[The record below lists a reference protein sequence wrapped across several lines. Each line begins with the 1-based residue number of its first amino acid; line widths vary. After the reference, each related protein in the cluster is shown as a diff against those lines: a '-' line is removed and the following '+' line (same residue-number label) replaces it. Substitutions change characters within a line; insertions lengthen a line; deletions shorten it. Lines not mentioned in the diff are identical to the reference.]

1 MKLELPPYS
10 RTIARATRWCIR
22 HTWATF
28 AGTLAV
34 LIAAALMASSLKVD
48 PSLEAYLKGSDSWAT
63 YDEIDRTFNIGET
76 VVIAFRET
84 GGTVFDA
91 ETVKAVA
98 NLDRTVATMP
108 GVQRVLSVASASV
121 LGLNEGNG
129 GAASEVIDVGPL
141 LPAGP
146 VTKDSAV
153 ILGERILAHPIYRQI
168 LIDERHETTFL
179 LVQFDAKVTDAVAR
193 LQSVREIRREADR
206 FQTKQRSVHVAGT
219 PVTKEALAT
228 GVRQDIM
235 YFFPTA
241 LVLLMLLLWIM
252 FGDFI
257 ASVIPIVVVGFSSVL
272 VVGTLAMAGVPL
284 SMATATIPTIILA
297 VGLAD
302 SVHFLAELRR
312 QSQRIKDRETAL
324 TNTVE
329 ALSLP
334 CLLTSAT
341 SAVGFFAL
349 VSSGIA
355 PLRYAGWGAA
365 IGLLAA
371 YLCSMLLTPVLLNA
385 FGYPKRHHR
394 PFVAAPRLADAMTNL
409 ATRLSRQL
417 FVPVSLVGLAVGGC
431 VAALTQLQ
439 IDADFIDYLDE
450 NHRLRRDL
458 QVIEKTLGGA
468 NTLEIIVDGG
478 SPGAFLEPDNIRKVD
493 ALGKALVELDEV
505 PGVFGFV
512 DYLAFANAVM
522 TGDPDPHRLPDQ
534 REAVSQIMLLNEDVF
549 ASLITPDNQRV
560 RMTVATPTR
569 PTESMLAFTDKLE
582 QRAHRVLEG
591 TGLSVVVTGLPSLFA
606 RVVRHLVRDALTSF
620 GLAVLLIWL
629 AMIAGFRSLKL
640 ATVAMLPNVLPV
652 GLTFASMVVLGMS
665 FDTNSAFIAC
675 MGLGIAVD
683 DTIHIVTRYQRAK
696 AHGAP
701 SPRAALHYA
710 LTNAGHPVVMTS
722 IMLMV
727 GFAVLCLS
735 SFAPTFRVGLLSMLL
750 IAMALFF
757 DLCVFPALLIVADR
771 VGEFRS
777 ETRARPSSISGYVS
791 NLTSLLTENQAPA
804 RPDSTTDEEEWQM
817 PAGLER
823 MSLSRTGSRS

>member
-10 RTIARATRWCIR
+10 KSLARATRWCIR

-28 AGTLAV
+28 AGILVILLA
-34 LIAAALMASSLKVD
+34 AGLMASSLKVD
-48 PSLEAYLKGSDSWAT
+48 PSLEAYLKGSKSWAS

-76 VVIAFRET
+76 VVIAFREP

-91 ETVKAVA
+91 ETVEAVA
-98 NLDRTVATMP
+98 GLDRSVAKMP

-121 LGLNEGNG
+121 LGLNEGHS

-153 ILGERILAHPIYRQI
+153 ILGERILAHPIYRQL

-179 LVQFDAKVTDAVAR
+179 LVQFDSKVTDAVAR
-193 LQSVREIRREADR
+193 LQAVREIRADADR

-219 PVTKEALAT
+219 PVTKEAIAS
-228 GVRQDIM
+228 GVRQDII
-235 YFFPTA
+235 YFFPAA
-241 LVLLMLLLWIM
+241 LMLLMLLLWIM

-257 ASVIPIVVVGFSSVL
+257 ASVIPIAVVGFSSIL
-272 VVGTLAMAGVPL
+272 VVGILAMAGVPL

-329 ALSLP
+329 ALALP
-334 CLLTSAT
+334 CLLTSTT

-349 VSSGIA
+349 VASGVA

-365 IGLLAA
+365 IGLGAA

-394 PFVAAPRLADAMTNL
+394 PFVAAPRLADAMTQL
-409 ATRLSRQL
+409 ATRMSRQL
-417 FVPVSLVGLAVGGC
+417 FIPVSLVGLTVGGC
-431 VAALTQLQ
+431 IAALTQLE

-450 NHRLRRDL
+450 SHRLRQDL
-458 QVIEKTLGGA
+458 AVIEKTLGGA

-478 SPGAFLEPDNIRKVD
+478 SPGAFLEPANIRKLD
-493 ALGKALVELDEV
+493 ELGKSLVELDEV

-522 TGDPDPHRLPDQ
+522 TGDPNPHQIPEK

-569 PTESMLAFTDKLE
+569 PTESMLAFTEKLE
-582 QRAHRVLEG
+582 QRAHKVLEG
-591 TGLSVVVTGLPSLFA
+591 SGMTVEVTGLPALFA
-606 RVVRHLVRDALTSF
+606 QVVRHLVRDALSSF
-620 GLAVLLIWL
+620 GLAAVLIWI
-629 AMIAGFRSLKL
+629 AMLVGFRSLKL
-640 ATVAMLPNVLPV
+640 ASLAMLPNVIPV
-652 GLTFASMVVLGMS
+652 GLTFASMVVLGLS

-696 AHGAP
+696 EHGAP
-701 SPRAALHYA
+701 TPRAALHYA

-735 SFAPTFRVGLLSMLL
+735 SFTPTFRVGLLSMLL
-750 IAMALFF
+750 VFMALIF
-757 DLCVFPALLIVADR
+757 DLCVFPALLMVADR
-771 VGEFRS
+771 VGEFHS

-791 NLTSLLTENQAPA
+791 NLTSFLTEPDGPSTVEPSTSEEDWKMPSGVDRVALA
-804 RPDSTTDEEEWQM
+804 RS
-817 PAGLER
+817 
-823 MSLSRTGSRS
+823 GSSY

>member
-1 MKLELPPYS
+1 MNLEFPSYS
-10 RTIARATRWCIR
+10 KSVARATRWCIR

-28 AGTLAV
+28 AGTLV
-34 LIAAALMASSLKVD
+34 ILLAAGLMASSLKVD
-48 PSLEAYLKGSDSWAT
+48 PSLEAYLKGSKSWSV

-76 VVIAFRET
+76 VVIAFRES

-98 NLDRTVATMP
+98 ELDRTVATRP

-121 LGLNEGNG
+121 LGLNEGG
-129 GAASEVIDVGPL
+129 SGAASEVIDVGPL

-153 ILGERILAHPIYRQI
+153 ILGERILAHPIYRQL

-179 LVQFDAKVTDAVAR
+179 LVQFDSKVTDAVAR
-193 LQSVREIRREADR
+193 LQAVREIRKDADR
-206 FQTKQRSVHVAGT
+206 FQTEKRSVHVAGT
-219 PVTKEALAT
+219 PVTKEAIAS

-235 YFFPTA
+235 FFFPTA
-241 LVLLMLLLWIM
+241 LALLMLLLWIM

-257 ASVIPIVVVGFSSVL
+257 ASVIPIAVVGFSSVL
-272 VVGTLAMAGVPL
+272 VVGILAMAGVPL

-334 CLLTSAT
+334 CLLTSTT

-349 VSSGIA
+349 VASGVA

-365 IGLLAA
+365 IGLCAA

-394 PFVAAPRLADAMTNL
+394 PFVAAPRLADAMTQL
-409 ATRLSRQL
+409 AMRMSRQL
-417 FVPVSLVGLAVGGC
+417 FIPVSLVGLTIGGC
-431 VAALTQLQ
+431 IAALTQLD

-450 NHRLRRDL
+450 NHRLRQDL
-458 QVIEKTLGGA
+458 LVIEKTLGGA

-478 SPGAFLEPDNIRKVD
+478 SPGAFLEPENIKKVD
-493 ALGKALVELDEV
+493 ELGKALVELDEV

-522 TGDPDPHRLPDQ
+522 TGDPDPHQLPDK

-549 ASLITPDNQRV
+549 ASLITADNQRV

-569 PTESMLAFTDKLE
+569 PTESMLAFTQKLE
-582 QRAHRVLEG
+582 ERAHKVLEG
-591 TGLSVVVTGLPSLFA
+591 SGMSVEVTGLPALFA
-606 RVVRHLVRDALTSF
+606 QVVRHLVRDALNSF
-620 GLAVLLIWL
+620 GLAALLIWL
-629 AMIAGFRSLKL
+629 AMIAGFRSVKL
-640 ATVAMLPNVLPV
+640 ASLAMLPNVIPV
-652 GLTFASMVVLGMS
+652 GLTFAIMVVLGLS

-683 DTIHIVTRYQRAK
+683 DTIHITTRYQRAK
-696 AHGAP
+696 EHGAP
-701 SPRAALHYA
+701 TPRAALHYA
-710 LTNAGHPVVMTS
+710 LNNAGHPVVMTS

-735 SFAPTFRVGLLSMLL
+735 SFTPTFRVGLLSMLL
-750 IAMALFF
+750 VFMALVF

-791 NLTSLLTENQAPA
+791 SLSSFLTEHEDPAPT
-804 RPDSTTDEEEWQM
+804 DSNTAEEDWQM
-817 PAGLER
+817 PSGVDR
-823 MSLSRTGSRS
+823 MALARSGSRY